1 MHDIFKSVVENL
13 VFVIE
18 VIGLIIIA
26 INTFDGLFVYIK
38 SYFKKVK
45 KSPTMV
51 IGEGLSLGLTFL
63 MVGEAL
69 KTLIISE
76 LNSLITLGLLM
87 ILRAGM
93 SLLTHWELKQEKTH

>member
-1 MHDIFKSVVENL
+1 MHELFETVVENL
-13 VFVIE
+13 VFIIE

-26 INTFDGLFVYIK
+26 INTFEGLLVYLR
-38 SYFKKVK
+38 SYFKKCK

-93 SLLTHWELKQEKTH
+93 TFLTHWELKQEKSH